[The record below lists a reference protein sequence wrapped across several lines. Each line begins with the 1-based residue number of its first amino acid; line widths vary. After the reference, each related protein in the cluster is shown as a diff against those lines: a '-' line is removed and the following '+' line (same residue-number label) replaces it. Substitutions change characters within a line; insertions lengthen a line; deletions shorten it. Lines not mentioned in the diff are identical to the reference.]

1 MCGIAFVALLL
12 LVAAWF
18 ATRPAPSLD
27 VTITFVGYT
36 NNWGL
41 RHAALA
47 ITNRS
52 DIAIKRFTKIWLIE
66 DAETG
71 LRTDCYDAVDGFP
84 IPMPAYD
91 GLEPGEGRI
100 TTVPVPT
107 NQSPWRAVLWYC
119 PVNLRLKLSEWRI
132 RDYPGRRIVDAA
144 LPRTKI
150 DGQEFRSDVISPQA
164 SPDTKVGNPAAP

>member
-1 MCGIAFVALLL
+1 MSRSFKIIGAIAFVTLLM
-12 LVAAWF
+12 LVAGWF
-18 ATRPAPSLD
+18 ATRPAPLLD

-41 RHAALA
+41 MHAALA

-52 DIAIKRFTKIWLIE
+52 DVAIKRSSKIWLVE

-71 LRTDCYDAVDGFP
+71 LRVDCYDAVDGFP

-107 NQSPWRAVLWYC
+107 NQSPWRAVLWYGQ
-119 PVNLRLKLSEWRI
+119 VNWKLRLAEWRAGS
-132 RDYPGRRIVDAA
+132 YPGRDLVDRVV
-144 LPRTKI
+144 PMGGI
-150 DGQEFRSDVISPQA
+150 DRQDFRSDVITPVAQTTE
-164 SPDTKVGNPAAP
+164 P

>member
-1 MCGIAFVALLL
+1 MSRSFKVIGLIALVALVILS
-12 LVAAWF
+12 AGWF
-18 ATRPAPSLD
+18 ATRPAPALD
-27 VTITFVGYT
+27 VTIRFIGYT

-41 RHAALA
+41 KHAVLA

-52 DIAIKRFTKIWLIE
+52 DVAIKRISKIWLVE
-66 DAETG
+66 DVETEA
-71 LRTDCYDAVDGFP
+71 RVDCYEAVDGFP

-91 GLEPGEGRI
+91 GLAPGEGRI

-132 RDYPGRRIVDAA
+132 RDYPGRRIVDATF
-144 LPRTKI
+144 PRTRI
-150 DGQEFRSDVISPQA
+150 DNQEFRSDVITPANHSPY
-164 SPDTKVGNPAAP
+164 P

>member
-1 MCGIAFVALLL
+1 MSRSFKIIGAIAFVTLLM
-12 LVAAWF
+12 LVAGWF
-18 ATRPAPSLD
+18 ATRPAPLLD

-41 RHAALA
+41 MHTALT

-52 DIAIKRFTKIWLIE
+52 DVAIKRNSKIWLVE

-71 LRTDCYDAVDGFP
+71 LRVDCYDAVDGFP

-107 NQSPWRAVLWYC
+107 NQSPWRAVMWYC
-119 PVNLRLKLSEWRI
+119 PVNFRLKLSEWRN
-132 RDYPGRRIVDAA
+132 RNYPGRRIVDAA

-150 DGQEFRSDVISPQA
+150 DNQEFRSDVII
-164 SPDTKVGNPAAP
+164 PAAQPSKP